1 MINNNKKIQI
11 NEVTN
16 RFLPLSKSVQNNL
29 ENEVQISDFEIL
41 KILGQGSF
49 GKVFLSK
56 HKKTNAIYAIKV
68 IDKTDKNNIEGKPYF
83 QREIEIMYKLNH
95 KNCIKLYSHFEDNNY
110 CYFIMEYISN
120 GNLLNYIKKKPNNK
134 LEPKEV
140 SNIIKELISAVYYL
154 HNMSPP
160 IIHRDIKP
168 ENILLNENNIIKLT
182 DFGWSNYMKLSDVR
196 STFCGT
202 PLYLAPEMIISDF
215 HNEKVDIWCIGI
227 ILFELL
233 VGRVPFNGM
242 NKRTL
247 INNIINCNIIWDNN
261 IDIDAKDLISKI
273 LIIDPNKRI
282 SLNEMMKH
290 NFITKYN
297 GNCESFLIKPC
308 NDNFIEEPFIV
319 SLETPESHL
328 EKINKKKKKINE
340 EKEIEQKIEKS
351 PKLKS
356 EQVNLLKRV
365 ESLLNNEKN
374 KHKKDYILLNESYI
388 NFTNLFSQ
396 YIISQKENSKNLEI
410 LEKQNSK
417 IFKLEN
423 RNFILEEMK
432 NEKDKII
439 EEKNKQIEKYKN
451 KLNEQK
457 KLIKELYF
465 LMNKNENNK

>member
-1 MINNNKKIQI
+1 
-11 NEVTN
+11 
-16 RFLPLSKSVQNNL
+16 
-29 ENEVQISDFEIL
+29 
-41 KILGQGSF
+41 
-49 GKVFLSK
+49 
-56 HKKTNAIYAIKV
+56 
-68 IDKTDKNNIEGKPYF
+68 
-83 QREIEIMYKLNH
+83 
-95 KNCIKLYSHFEDNNY
+95 
-110 CYFIMEYISN
+110 
-120 GNLLNYIKKKPNNK
+120 
-134 LEPKEV
+134 
-140 SNIIKELISAVYYL
+140 
-154 HNMSPP
+154 MSSP

-168 ENILLNENNIIKLT
+168 ENILLNGNNVIKLT

-233 VGRVPFNGM
+233 VGRVPFNGI

-328 EKINKKKKKINE
+328 EKINKKKKKMNE

>member
-11 NEVTN
+11 NEVAN

-328 EKINKKKKKINE
+328 EKINKKKKKMNE